1 MRSNRTIVSFPS
13 ARFLHDLTS
22 VPADQLMPDLLGMLS
37 TPMDKDH
44 RMLKAVGIECTAF
57 IGLAAGKQ
65 VRIWESMRGW

>member
-1 MRSNRTIVSFPS
+1 V
-13 ARFLHDLTS
+13 RFLHDLTS

-65 VRIWESMRGW
+65 VCFRCLKWGRSRVAEVAL